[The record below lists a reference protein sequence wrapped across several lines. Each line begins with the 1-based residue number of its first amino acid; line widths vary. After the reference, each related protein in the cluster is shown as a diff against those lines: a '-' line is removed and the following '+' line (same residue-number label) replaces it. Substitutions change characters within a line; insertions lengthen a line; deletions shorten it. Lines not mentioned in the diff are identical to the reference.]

1 MKTSTSALIL
11 SLILGFNHPVL
22 GQKKYTLL
30 ESKDKVSFSY
40 RWKNSIF
47 FKKDSPLMLTLR
59 IQNSNDYPIET
70 GFVVDYYW
78 RAILKAS
85 SEEQL
90 FCIQAKKSIRG
101 KVRGLGFDHGTFTNE
116 QIRSEDF
123 IMELNGIKV
132 EKTSECK

>member
-1 MKTSTSALIL
+1 M
-11 SLILGFNHPVL
+11 
-22 GQKKYTLL
+22 
-30 ESKDKVSFSY
+30 
-40 RWKNSIF
+40 
-47 FKKDSPLMLTLR
+47 
-59 IQNSNDYPIET
+59 
-70 GFVVDYYW
+70 VDYYW

-123 IMELNGIKV
+123 IMELISPKNPLFC
-132 EKTSECK
+132 EKNLLIDPINPNIFIMNECDSLYYGYIHTG